1 MSLQH
6 AFISS
11 SSPRFFACSAADNG
25 KFISASSDK
34 SLLLWDVASGKTIRK
49 FRAHAGAINAVKL
62 NEEATMAVSA
72 SYDASVKCWD
82 LRSHERDPI
91 QVMNEAKDR
100 Y

>member
-1 MSLQH
+1 MLCD
-6 AFISS
+6 
-11 SSPRFFACSAADNG
+11 RVYVYSAPDNSR
-25 KFISASSDK
+25 FISASADK

-49 FRAHAGAINAVKL
+49 FRAHSGPINAVKL

-82 LRSHERDPI
+82 LRSNDRDPV

-100 Y
+100 YFF